1 MRFAVTSRAGESI
14 DNEGMRHAHQ
24 SYHDHPKAGPAEG
37 MTGEDRI
44 KERPLREQ
52 TRGALSKIIASS
64 IAEAGTDG
72 FGGEYEL

>member
-1 MRFAVTSRAGESI
+1 
-14 DNEGMRHAHQ
+14 
-24 SYHDHPKAGPAEG
+24 

>member
-1 MRFAVTSRAGESI
+1 MHIISFY
-14 DNEGMRHAHQ
+14 N
-24 SYHDHPKAGPAEG
+24 HPKTEPAEV

-52 TRGALSKIIASS
+52 ARGALSKIIASS